1 MLNRREKLLTLKGEL
16 SARIAKIDK
25 ELHNRITTGKFSEQ
39 VVDRQNDDVLMN
51 LKNEAEQELAQIK
64 HALIKIENSVYGIC
78 EKCHRTISSERL
90 DAIPFAANCRDC
102 FE

>member
-1 MLNRREKLLTLKGEL
+1 MVNRLEKMLTLKNEL
-16 SARIAKIDK
+16 SDRIAKIDK
-25 ELHNRITTGKFSEQ
+25 ELHNRRTSGKFSEQ
-39 VVDRQNDDVLMN
+39 VVDRQNDDVLLN
-51 LKNEAEQELAQIK
+51 LKSEAEQELEQIN

-78 EKCHRTISSERL
+78 EKCHGKISPERL